1 MISFVHAADI
11 HLDSPLRG
19 LQQYSGAPVR
29 EIRGATRKALEN
41 LANLAIEESVSFVCI
56 SGDLYDGDWK
66 DYNTAL
72 FLANVMRRLKEADIP
87 VFWVKGNHDAES
99 RITRSLNMPENVR
112 MLSARRP
119 ETVVLK
125 DLGVAI
131 HGQGFAHASIRD
143 DLSKGF
149 PEAMPGCFNIGMLH
163 TSLTGRPGHENYAP
177 CSVSGLAS
185 KRYDY
190 WALGHIHQREVVS
203 RDPWI
208 VFSGCIQ
215 GRNVREAGM
224 KGCSLVKVD
233 NGEVVAVEQ
242 RTLDVF
248 RWGICNVNVEEVES
262 PEKLVSMVAVNVQR
276 EVDGNDGKP
285 LAVRIVL
292 VGACG
297 AHDKLSRNQ
306 GRWINEIR
314 EAVMDS
320 SGGLAWV
327 EKVVLRTVPAI
338 DLNMLSQRDDPIGDI
353 VKHVN
358 ELCGDEDKLFQLAG
372 ELEPLQDKLP
382 HDLLDGPDAF
392 DPKRPEVLRSLL
404 QSARDLLL
412 ARLLEEEHK

>member
-19 LQQYSGAPVR
+19 LQQYPGAPVR

-72 FLANVMRRLKEADIP
+72 FLADVMRRLKEAGIP

-119 ETVVLK
+119 ETVILK

-131 HGQGFAHASIRD
+131 HGQGFAHSAIRD
-143 DLSKGF
+143 DLSKAF
-149 PEAMPGCFNIGMLH
+149 PEAVRGCFNIGMLH

-177 CSVSGLAS
+177 CSVAGLAS
-185 KRYDY
+185 KQYDY
-190 WALGHIHQREVVS
+190 WALGHVHQGEIVS
-203 RDPWI
+203 KEPWI

-215 GRNVREAGM
+215 GRNVREAGI
-224 KGCSLVKVD
+224 KGCSLVKID
-233 NGEVVAVEQ
+233 NGEVVSVEH
-242 RTLDVF
+242 RALDVF
-248 RWGICNVNVEEVES
+248 RWGICNVNVEGVEG
-262 PEKLVSMVAVNVQR
+262 PEKLVSMVAGNVQK
-276 EVDGNDGKP
+276 EVNKNGGKP

-297 AHDKLSRNQ
+297 AHDGLSRNQ
-306 GRWINEIR
+306 TRWVNEVR

-320 SGGLAWV
+320 SGGRAWV
-327 EKVVLRTVPAI
+327 EKVALRTVPAI
-338 DLNMLSQRDDPIGDI
+338 DLGMLSQRDDPIGDI

-358 ELCGDEDKLFQLAG
+358 ELCGDEEKLVQLAG
-372 ELEPLQDKLP
+372 ELETLQDKLP
-382 HDLLDGPDAF
+382 RDLLDGPDAF
-392 DPKRPEVLRSLL
+392 DPGSPEVLRSLL
-404 QSARDLLL
+404 ERARDLLL
-412 ARLLEEEHK
+412 ARLLEEEQK